1 MDDIRNSA
9 ELFEELAEQY
19 REHLGITI
27 VTRQMQKDQHFQK
40 QSEALK
46 QGLNCQ
52 PLPTAPDFLLK
63 KTIKI
68 IAQNEGLFVHWIELR
83 HFYGA
88 SSIPMKINQLRVAS
102 SITHGFS
109 VIYMVQGQLF

>member
-27 VTRQMQKDQHFQK
+27 VTKQMQKDQHFQK

-52 PLPTAPDFLLK
+52 PLPTA
-63 KTIKI
+63 
-68 IAQNEGLFVHWIELR
+68 NEGLFVHWIELR